1 MPRQIRFFAGLWTLL
16 EYPCLENEWSLERK
30 FAAVKEAG
38 FEGIGAMLVPETIPL
53 CHKYD
58 LEYILYINADE
69 SNWEDSLH
77 QAVDYSPKRVNVHL
91 MDHDT
96 PPGEAVSLWVR
107 MITLAEKL
115 GLDIDLEIHRDTA
128 TETPEKSEEIAT
140 LYHRETGRGIRW
152 SLDHSHFATVKH
164 LNPPFAPRLLDSPA
178 GQSLVRHMHF
188 RPFNGHHAQ
197 IPATDGR
204 GNLTPEFLQYREFA
218 DALLASWIAGSPD
231 DAVLHACPE
240 NGPRIVGNYGLSCF
254 PDVWLDAIVV
264 RNELRAIW
272 NRLAGRPNK

>member
-1 MPRQIRFFAGLWTLL
+1 MPRQIRFFAGLWTLR
-16 EYPCLENEWSLERK
+16 EYPSAASEWTLEKK

-53 CHKYD
+53 CRKYD
-58 LEYILYINADE
+58 LEYILYLNADA
-69 SNWEDSLH
+69 SNWKESLH
-77 QAVDYSPKRVNVHL
+77 NAVEYSPKRVNIHL

-96 PPGEAVSLWVR
+96 PPAEAVATWIP
-107 MITLAEKL
+107 MMELADRL
-115 GLDIDLEIHRDTA
+115 GLAIDLEIHRDTA
-128 TETPEKSEEIAT
+128 TETPEKSGEIAA
-140 LYHRETGRGIRW
+140 LYLRETGREIRW

-164 LNPPFAPRLLDSPA
+164 LNPPYAPRLIDSP
-178 GQSLVRHMHF
+178 GGTRDVRHIHF

-204 GNLTPEFLQYREFA
+204 GNLTPEFIQYRDFA
-218 DALLASWIAGSPD
+218 EALLASWIEQSPD
-231 DAVLHACPE
+231 DAVLYACPE

-264 RNELRAIW
+264 RDELRAIW
-272 NRLAGRPNK
+272 NRLTAQT